1 MTLETISIGMDDID
15 TPRGGCTTHFASLL
29 VEKLEGLNVK
39 WLDYPR
45 LIRFNPNIP
54 YRTRGNGGVALHF
67 KIASSELDGLLENA
81 STMIKEYIKEN
92 YPNTNPGFV
101 IARNDPSASIRN
113 LSRLAGWRTVS
124 ITSAMKTIQKNNL
137 EFYSGG
143 NGRGLIGALGAIGN
157 ALDGDY
163 TYEYIAY
170 RSLEDTTEK
179 RGVDSESV
187 IEMDRAM
194 EGSLFSNVDYKEN
207 RILIEPRGP
216 DPVLFGIRGESAGEV
231 IQAARLVRSK
241 QKIDRW
247 MVFRTNQGT
256 GEHLSHRVR
265 IKDLRPYMAAIV
277 EGTVKSAPRII
288 EGGHVIIKISN
299 ESVSTDCAVYEPAGE
314 FRGTIQQLIVG
325 DTVRLHTGV
334 RPASRMH
341 GLTLNIEGLDII
353 SMAEKKSM
361 TNPMCPDC
369 FKRMKSAGSQKGFKC
384 VKCGFRDP
392 NGEKLETVIE
402 REITQGLYLPPPRA
416 QRHLTRPVERL
427 TRDNSQNQVRL
438 VEKWHNP

>member
-1 MTLETISIGMDDID
+1 MTLERISIGMDDID

-29 VEKLEGLNVK
+29 VEKLEGLNVE
-39 WLDYPR
+39 WVDYPR

-54 YRTRGNGGVALHF
+54 YRTRGNGGVALQF
-67 KIASSELDGLLENA
+67 KILSGELDGLLENA
-81 STMIKEYIKEN
+81 SMMIKEYIKES

-101 IARNDPSASIRN
+101 IARDDPSDSIRN

-124 ITSAMKTIQKNNL
+124 ISSAMKTIEKNSL
-137 EFYSGG
+137 DFYSEG

-157 ALDGDY
+157 TLDADY

-170 RSLEDTTEK
+170 RSLEDTSEK

-194 EGSLFSNVDYKEN
+194 EGSLFSNVDHKEN

-216 DPVLFGIRGESAGEV
+216 DPVLFGIRGESARDV
-231 IQAARLVRSK
+231 IEAAKHIRSK
-241 QKIDRW
+241 QEIDRW

-256 GEHLSHRVR
+256 GEHLTHRVG
-265 IKDLRPYMAAIV
+265 IDDLRPYMAAVV
-277 EGTVKSAPRII
+277 EGPVKSAPRII
-288 EGGHVIIKISN
+288 EGGHVILIIGN
-299 ESVSTDCAVYEPAGE
+299 ESSHIDCAAYEPTGE
-314 FRGTIQQLIVG
+314 FREIVQQLIVG
-325 DTVRLHTGV
+325 DTVRVYAGV
-334 RPASRMH
+334 RPASRLH
-341 GLTLNIEGLDII
+341 GLTLNIEGLEVI
-353 SMAEKKSM
+353 SIDEKKSLA
-361 TNPMCPDC
+361 NPVCPDC

-392 NGEKLETVIE
+392 EGVKVESVIE
-402 REITQGLYLPPPRA
+402 RKIVQGLYLPPPRA

-427 TRDNSQNQVRL
+427 TRNNSQTHL
-438 VEKWHNP
+438 VLIEKWHNP